1 MVLGCVGRVLAGRAA
16 SGFALSRAAL
26 GGNHQRVWCNRPV
39 LTEPFPSRSAHSS
52 SIAAIGQIVAGEA
65 VSGVGPVHAPRRRS
79 RCLALA
85 PAFCALAIVL
95 SMSSEALAA
104 RISLLGFEGD
114 SARALRWRIAGA
126 LKRAGHTVVGFAP
139 PKDPG
144 NTAMLRSFAKRRRVD
159 VFVSGESV
167 HGSDGWELTLTL
179 KDAEGDALGK
189 GVTFTAGS
197 LREMILEI
205 KENGESRLDRAVS
218 GGSSASAGAGRD
230 ADSDGAA
237 ADFAGSERARA
248 KRKKGKGGDPAPK
261 SRDVEE
267 PINLDDGAADDSD
280 SASGAASEEGG
291 ATFDADEGKAAEEK
305 PRAARAK
312 GWAKSSAS
320 ATPAAPEDD
329 ARSSFLSDTSA
340 DESSDGSEEV
350 GVDEGSTSSDSDASA
365 SGDPTVILGLNAG
378 FVRRTLGYS
387 DDLYGRLRAPSVNA
401 WVYRLQAAVYPFARP
416 VKNRIGLIAGYES
429 EFSGV
434 VRDANA
440 GTDFGVTFS
449 ELYGGLKLRQPLG
462 KHEIAFEGTVG
473 SLQAGLDD
481 PEGQSGVPEFSY
493 TSLRAALDVGLQFGG
508 LGLRGALGYRLPI
521 GGYGQASEAD
531 WFPRMEGYG
540 MEGTIGASYRISK
553 EVAFDISGSFRR
565 FLLQMNSQ
573 PTDALEGVSEVAG
586 GAVDLYL
593 GGYFGLNIT
602 L

>member
-1 MVLGCVGRVLAGRAA
+1 VR
-16 SGFALSRAAL
+16 
-26 GGNHQRVWCNRPV
+26 
-39 LTEPFPSRSAHSS
+39 TEPFPSRCAHSS
-52 SIAAIGQIVAGEA
+52 PIAAIGQIVAGEA
-65 VSGVGPVHAPRRRS
+65 VSAVTRVPVQPRRS
-79 RCLALA
+79 RYLALA
-85 PAFCALAIVL
+85 PAFCALAVVL
-95 SMSSEALAA
+95 LLSSEALAA
-104 RISLLGFEGD
+104 RVSLLGFEGD
-114 SARALRWRIAGA
+114 SARALRWRVAGA

-139 PKDPG
+139 PKDPD
-144 NTAMLRSFAKRRRVD
+144 NTAQLRSFAKRRKVD
-159 VFVSGESV
+159 VFVSGASV

-179 KDAEGDALGK
+179 KDAEGDAFGK

-197 LREMILEI
+197 LREMIAEL

-218 GGSSASAGAGRD
+218 GGSSSAGAGRD
-230 ADSDGAA
+230 ADGAA
-237 ADFAGSERARA
+237 GDFAGSERARA
-248 KRKKGKGGDPAPK
+248 KRKKGKGSEPAPK

-267 PINLDDGAADDSD
+267 PINLDDGTAGDDSEG
-280 SASGAASEEGG
+280 SASGPAAAEEGG
-291 ATFDADEGKAAEEK
+291 AAFDADEEKAAEEK
-305 PRAARAK
+305 PRTARAK
-312 GWAKSSAS
+312 GWGKSSSSS
-320 ATPAAPEDD
+320 APTPSEDD
-329 ARSSFLSDTSA
+329 TKSSFLTDTSA
-340 DESSDGSEEV
+340 DDSSDSSEDV
-350 GVDEGSTSSDSDASA
+350 GADEGSTDGADSDASA
-365 SGDPTVILGLNAG
+365 SDDPTVLLGLNAG

-416 VKNRIGLIAGYES
+416 VKNRIGLIAGYEG

-440 GTDFGVTFS
+440 GTDFGVSFS

-462 KHEIAFEGTVG
+462 KHELAFEGTIG
-473 SLQAGLDD
+473 SMQAGLDD

-573 PTDALEGVSEVAG
+573 PADAVKGESEVAG

-593 GGYFGLNIT
+593 GGYFGLNIA

>member
-1 MVLGCVGRVLAGRAA
+1 MGRV
-16 SGFALSRAAL
+16 
-26 GGNHQRVWCNRPV
+26 P
-39 LTEPFPSRSAHSS
+39 
-52 SIAAIGQIVAGEA
+52 
-65 VSGVGPVHAPRRRS
+65 APRRRS
-79 RCLALA
+79 RSLALL
-85 PAFCALAIVL
+85 PAFCALALVL
-95 SMSSEALAA
+95 SISSEALAA

-126 LKRAGHTVVGFAP
+126 LKRAGHTVVGVAP
-139 PKDPG
+139 PKDPD
-144 NTAMLRSFAKRRRVD
+144 NTAMLRSFAKRRKVD

-179 KDAEGDALGK
+179 KDAEGDAFGK

-218 GGSSASAGAGRD
+218 GGSAAAGAGRGSD
-230 ADSDGAA
+230 ADGSS

-248 KRKKGKGGDPAPK
+248 NKKKGKGGDPAPK
-261 SRDVEE
+261 SREVEE
-267 PINLDDGAADDSD
+267 PINLDDGAAEGDS
-280 SASGAASEEGG
+280 SGSSSEATTEEGG
-291 ATFDADEGKAAEEK
+291 ASFDADEDKAAEEK
-305 PRAARAK
+305 PRTARAK

-320 ATPAAPEDD
+320 AAPAASEDD
-329 ARSSFLSDTSA
+329 SRSSFLSDTSGDDSA
-340 DESSDGSEEV
+340 EGGDDSEQV
-350 GVDEGSTSSDSDASA
+350 GVDEGSSSPDSDASA
-365 SGDPTVILGLNAG
+365 ASDPTVVLGLNAG
-378 FVRRTLGYS
+378 FVRRTLAYS

-462 KHEIAFEGTVG
+462 KHELAFEGTVG
-473 SLQAGLDD
+473 SMQAGLDD
-481 PEGQSGVPEFSY
+481 PDGRSGVPEFSY

-540 MEGTIGASYRISK
+540 MEGTVGASYRISK

-573 PTDALEGVSEVAG
+573 PSDAVEGVSEVAG

>member
-1 MVLGCVGRVLAGRAA
+1 VR
-16 SGFALSRAAL
+16 
-26 GGNHQRVWCNRPV
+26 
-39 LTEPFPSRSAHSS
+39 TEPFTSRSAHSS
-52 SIAAIGQIVAGEA
+52 SIAAIGQIVVGER
-65 VSGVGPVHAPRRRS
+65 VSEIGPAPAQRRRS
-79 RCLALA
+79 RRLALA
-85 PAFCALAIVL
+85 PAFCALAVVL

-114 SARALRWRIAGA
+114 SARALRWRVAGA

-139 PKDPG
+139 PKDPD
-144 NTAMLRSFAKRRRVD
+144 NTAMLRSFAKRRKVD
-159 VFVSGESV
+159 VFISGESV
-167 HGSDGWELTLTL
+167 HGSDGWELTVTL

-197 LREMILEI
+197 LREMIAEL

-218 GGSSASAGAGRD
+218 GGSAASGGAGRNTDPDD
-230 ADSDGAA
+230 AS
-237 ADFAGSERARA
+237 ADFAGAERARA
-248 KRKKGKGGDPAPK
+248 KKKKGKGSEPATK

-267 PINLDDGAADDSD
+267 PINLDDGAADDD
-280 SASGAASEEGG
+280 SGGSPGAASSEENG
-291 ATFDADEGKAAEEK
+291 AAFDADEGKEAEEK
-305 PRAARAK
+305 PRTARAK
-312 GWAKSSAS
+312 GWAKSSGGS
-320 ATPAAPEDD
+320 TPAAPEDD

-340 DESSDGSEEV
+340 DDSSDSGDGSEEV
-350 GVDEGSTSSDSDASA
+350 GVDEGSSSSDSDASA
-365 SGDPTVILGLNAG
+365 SDDPTVVLGLNAG

-462 KHEIAFEGTVG
+462 KHELAFEGTIG
-473 SLQAGLDD
+473 SMKAGLDD

-540 MEGTIGASYRISK
+540 MEGTIGATYRISK

-573 PTDALEGVSEVAG
+573 PSDALEGVSEVAG